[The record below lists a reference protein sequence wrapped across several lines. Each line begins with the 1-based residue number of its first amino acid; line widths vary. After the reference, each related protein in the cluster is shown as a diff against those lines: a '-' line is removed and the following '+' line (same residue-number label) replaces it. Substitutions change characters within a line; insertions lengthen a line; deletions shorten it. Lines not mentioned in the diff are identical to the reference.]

1 LRRQSTKETAL
12 QFKVPEKSLFA
23 LLLRSPWWVSLI
35 AAAGIFLIA
44 RLVLPDRFALYSV
57 ITGSPFLLVGLYVAW
72 KQLRTPSSARIAASL
87 DAIRAMSW
95 SDFSAAIEEI
105 YRRDGYTVKHFKGAA
120 ADFAMEREG
129 YTTLVS
135 CKRWKAAGHGVEALR
150 DLESA
155 RVKQDARE
163 AVYVAAGEI
172 TDNARLFAAEKDIR
186 VVQGAE
192 LAQWLR
198 GKGAAKRI
206 AAK

>member
-1 LRRQSTKETAL
+1 M

-23 LLLRSPWWVSLI
+23 LLLRSPWWVSILT
-35 AAAGIFLIA
+35 AVAIFLIA
-44 RLVLPDRFALYSV
+44 RLLLPERFVPYAAIS
-57 ITGSPFLLVGLYVAW
+57 GAPFLLIGIYLGW
-72 KQLRTPSSARIAASL
+72 RQLRAPSTARIAATL
-87 DAIRAMSW
+87 EAIRAMSW
-95 SDFSAAIEEI
+95 SDFSAAIEAH
-105 YRRDGYTVKHFKGAA
+105 YRNDGYAVKQFKGAA

-172 TDNARLFAAEKDIR
+172 TDNARRFAAEKELR
-186 VVQGAE
+186 VIQGTE
-192 LAQWLR
+192 LAQLLR
-198 GKGAAKRI
+198 RSVAPKKV
-206 AAK
+206 